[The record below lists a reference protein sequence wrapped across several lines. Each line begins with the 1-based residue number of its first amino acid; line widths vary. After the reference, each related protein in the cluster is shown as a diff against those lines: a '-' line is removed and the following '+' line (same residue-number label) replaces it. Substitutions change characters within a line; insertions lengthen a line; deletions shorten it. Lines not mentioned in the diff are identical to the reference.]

1 MSYSKSLLVAMAA
14 TILAA
19 CGSGG
24 SSGEGAPGNGN
35 NGGGGEARDGVIERV
50 AIESPV
56 DGEIVFQLFEP
67 EQIVPGERY
76 PLVLEGHGYGGSR
89 QTEPNGFIGEL
100 IARGYY
106 VISIDQR
113 GFGESTGPVRVM
125 DPDAEGRDLVAILD
139 WAEEN
144 LEQVARDGDGT
155 MMVGS
160 YGSSYGG
167 GYQLLLQAVDPQHR
181 LRALVPDITWHDLS
195 YSLNPGDTVKSGW
208 ALLLSVAGESG
219 SQLGQDN
226 IIRETLIQGT
236 LTNNFPEGAR
246 DWFRYHSPRYF
257 CDGEPLGPFEFLQGT
272 ETPQTP
278 PTVPPAADVMIWQGF
293 PDTLFNVTEAF
304 DNFRCLRERGG
315 DVRLLTHQSG
325 HILPLGP
332 AALSEDL
339 DTALDQLAPLVTV
352 PEFQGPAG
360 ANACGG
366 IDRATAT
373 LAWFEAKLKGKT
385 AALDAVV
392 PTGKDICLS
401 LEDEDAIAVSEVPIG
416 GEDFPVVAETPQ
428 LSGVLGTV
436 GSLLGSELPGGIAG
450 IPLTTIGED
459 GGVLAGQPTF
469 HLEVEP
475 VLPGLAMEDCAVEPL
490 PLACDPILYLGLG
503 VQRDGSWQLID
514 DQLQPLRGFGSH
526 GTPQEPARL
535 VAVAE
540 RLQPGDT
547 LGLMVFGFHPQY
559 PISFSRDVLVP
570 AVNLRGRVQVPLLS
584 EGEITAEGF

>member
-1 MSYSKSLLVAMAA
+1 MPFSRSLLIAMATTA
-14 TILAA
+14 LVA
-19 CGSGG
+19 CGGDSNGATVNASDGSGPAR
-24 SSGEGAPGNGN
+24 EG
-35 NGGGGEARDGVIERV
+35 VVERK
-50 AIESPV
+50 AIPSPV

-67 EQIVPGERY
+67 EEVVPGERY
-76 PLVLEGHGYGGSR
+76 PLVLHSHGYGGSR
-89 QTEPNGFIGEL
+89 QTEPTGLIGEL

>member
-1 MSYSKSLLVAMAA
+1 MKTFRLSLCLLSIAA
-14 TILAA
+14 LSA
-19 CGSGG
+19 CGGG
-24 SSGEGAPGNGN
+24 SNDAPGNSAGDA
-35 NGGGGEARDGVIERV
+35 EPREGVIERK
-50 AIESPV
+50 AIASPV

-67 EQIVPGERY
+67 EEVVPGERY
-76 PLVLEGHGYGGSR
+76 PLVLHGHGYGGSR
-89 QTEPNGFIGEL
+89 QTEPTGLIGEL
-100 IARGYY
+100 IARDYY

-144 LEQVARDGDGT
+144 LEQVARDDAGT

-195 YSLNPGDTVKSGW
+195 YSLNPGDSIKSGW
-208 ALLLSVAGESG
+208 VLFLTAGGESG
-219 SQLGQDN
+219 SELGQDN
-226 IIRETLIQGT
+226 IIREALIEGAV
-236 LTNNFPEGAR
+236 TNNFPEGAQE
-246 DWFRYHSPRYF
+246 WFRYHSPRYF
-257 CDGEPLGPFEFLQGT
+257 CDGEQLGPFEFLQGT
-272 ETPQTP
+272 EMPQTP
-278 PTVPPAADVMIWQGF
+278 PTEPPAADVMIWQGF

-339 DTALDQLAPLVTV
+339 DEALDQLSGLVTA

-360 ANACGG
+360 DNACGS

-373 LAWFEAKLKGKT
+373 LAWFEAKLKGNT
-385 AALDAVV
+385 GALDAVV
-392 PTGKDICLS
+392 PTGNDICLS
-401 LEDEDAIAVSEVPIG
+401 LEDEDAIAVSEVPVG
-416 GEDFPVVAETPQ
+416 GEDLPVATETPAF
-428 LSGVLGTV
+428 SGTLGAIT
-436 GSLLGSELPGGIAG
+436 SLLGSDLPGGIQA
-450 IPLTTIGED
+450 IALTTIEED
-459 GGVLAGQPTF
+459 GAVLAGQPTF
-469 HLEVEP
+469 HLEVSP
-475 VLPGLAMEDCAVEPL
+475 VQEEFGLEDCAADFPQ
-490 PLACDPILYLGLG
+490 LACDPVLYLGLG
-503 VQRDGSWQLID
+503 VQRDGTWGLID

-540 RLQPGDT
+540 RLQAGDT
-547 LGLMVFGFHPQY
+547 LGLLIFGFHPQY
-559 PISFSRDVLVP
+559 PISFSRDTLVP
-570 AVNLRGRVQVPLLS
+570 AVNLEGRVQVPLLS
-584 EGEITAEGF
+584 DGEITAEGF